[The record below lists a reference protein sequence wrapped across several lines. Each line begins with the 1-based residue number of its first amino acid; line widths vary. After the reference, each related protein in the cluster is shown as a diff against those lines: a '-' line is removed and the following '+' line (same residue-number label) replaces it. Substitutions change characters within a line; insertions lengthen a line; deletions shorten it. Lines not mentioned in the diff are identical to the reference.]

1 MDAKRGVPTIPFLY
15 RCYIYKRLWYKQYN
29 TMSLGNLYIISAP
42 SGAGKSSLI
51 NALLADLPRSQVQLS
66 ISHTTRNPRPGEEH
80 GVHYYF
86 TQHEEFK
93 RLIEQGHFLEWA
105 EVFGNYYGTS
115 LPMIERSLEQGIDV
129 FLDIDWQG
137 ARQIRAKVPNVKT
150 IFILPPSKA
159 ELEKRLIGRGQDSAE
174 TIAKRMSEAVSEMSH
189 YNEFDY
195 VIVNDDFQ
203 VALSEL
209 KSVLTAERLKQAAQ
223 AERYQFL
230 IASLLSEA

>member
-1 MDAKRGVPTIPFLY
+1 
-15 RCYIYKRLWYKQYN
+15 
-29 TMSLGNLYIISAP
+29 MSLGNLYIISAP

-51 NALLADLPRSQVQLS
+51 NALLSDLPRSQVQLS

-86 TQHEEFK
+86 TQHDEFK

-150 IFILPPSKA
+150 IFILPPSKV

-209 KSVLTAERLKQAAQ
+209 KSILIAERLKQAVQ

>member
-1 MDAKRGVPTIPFLY
+1 
-15 RCYIYKRLWYKQYN
+15 
-29 TMSLGNLYIISAP
+29 MSLGNLYIISAP

-86 TQHEEFK
+86 TQHDEFK

-137 ARQIRAKVPNVKT
+137 ARQIREKVPNVKT

-209 KSVLTAERLKQAAQ
+209 KSILIAERLKQAVQ

>member
-1 MDAKRGVPTIPFLY
+1 
-15 RCYIYKRLWYKQYN
+15 
-29 TMSLGNLYIISAP
+29 
-42 SGAGKSSLI
+42 
-51 NALLADLPRSQVQLS
+51 
-66 ISHTTRNPRPGEEH
+66 
-80 GVHYYF
+80 
-86 TQHEEFK
+86 
-93 RLIEQGHFLEWA
+93 
-105 EVFGNYYGTS
+105 
-115 LPMIERSLEQGIDV
+115 MIERSLEQGIDV

-137 ARQIRAKVPNVKT
+137 ARQIREKVPNVKT

-209 KSVLTAERLKQAAQ
+209 KSILTAERLKQSAQ
-223 AERYQFL
+223 AERHQGL
-230 IASLLSEA
+230 ISQLLSV

>member
-1 MDAKRGVPTIPFLY
+1 
-15 RCYIYKRLWYKQYN
+15 
-29 TMSLGNLYIISAP
+29 MSLGNLYIISAP

-51 NALLADLPRSQVQLS
+51 NALLSDLPRSQVQLS

-86 TQHEEFK
+86 TQHDEFK

-137 ARQIRAKVPNVKT
+137 ARQIREKVPNVKT

-159 ELEKRLIGRGQDSAE
+159 ELEKRLIVRGQDSAE

-209 KSVLTAERLKQAAQ
+209 KSILIAERLKQAVQ

>member
-1 MDAKRGVPTIPFLY
+1 
-15 RCYIYKRLWYKQYN
+15 
-29 TMSLGNLYIISAP
+29 MSLGNLYIISAP

-159 ELEKRLIGRGQDSAE
+159 ELEKRLIGRGQDSAD

-203 VALSEL
+203 TALSEL
-209 KSVLTAERLKQAAQ
+209 KSILTAERLKQSAQ
-223 AERYQFL
+223 AERHQGL
-230 IASLLSEA
+230 ISQLLSA

>member
-1 MDAKRGVPTIPFLY
+1 MR
-15 RCYIYKRLWYKQYN
+15 
-29 TMSLGNLYIISAP
+29 LGNLYILSAP

-51 NALLADLPRSQVQLS
+51 NALLADLPRSEVQLS
-66 ISHTTRNPRPGEEH
+66 ISHTTRSPRPAEQD

-86 TQHEEFK
+86 TDHNEFK
-93 RLIEQGHFLEWA
+93 ALIEQGHFLEWA

-137 ARQIRAKVPNVKT
+137 ARQIRERIANVKT
-150 IFILPPSKA
+150 IFILPPSRI

-174 TIAKRMSEAVSEMSH
+174 TITKRMAEAISEMSH

-195 VIVNDDFQ
+195 VIINDDFAT
-203 VALSEL
+203 ALAQL
-209 KSVLTAERLKQAAQ
+209 KSILTAERLKQPAQ
-223 AERYQFL
+223 AQRYKGL
-230 IASLLSEA
+230 ISTLLSAS

>member
-1 MDAKRGVPTIPFLY
+1 
-15 RCYIYKRLWYKQYN
+15 
-29 TMSLGNLYIISAP
+29 MSLGNLYIISAP

-51 NALLADLPRSQVQLS
+51 NALLSDLPRSQVQLS

-86 TQHEEFK
+86 TQHDEFK

-159 ELEKRLIGRGQDSAE
+159 ELEKRLIVRGQDSAE

-203 VALSEL
+203 TALSEL
-209 KSVLTAERLKQAAQ
+209 KSILTAERLKQAVQ

-230 IASLLSEA
+230 IASLLSEV

>member
-1 MDAKRGVPTIPFLY
+1 
-15 RCYIYKRLWYKQYN
+15 
-29 TMSLGNLYIISAP
+29 MSLGNLYIISAP

-51 NALLADLPRSQVQLS
+51 NALLADLPHSQVQLS

-159 ELEKRLIGRGQDSAE
+159 ELEKRLIGRGQDSAD

-203 VALSEL
+203 TALSEL
-209 KSVLTAERLKQAAQ
+209 KSILTAERLKQAVQ
-223 AERYQFL
+223 AERHQGL
-230 IASLLSEA
+230 ISQLLSV

>member
-1 MDAKRGVPTIPFLY
+1 
-15 RCYIYKRLWYKQYN
+15 
-29 TMSLGNLYIISAP
+29 MSLGNLYILSAP

-51 NALLADLPRSQVQLS
+51 NALLADLPRSEVQLS
-66 ISHTTRNPRPGEEH
+66 ISHTTRNPRPGEEE

-86 TQHEEFK
+86 TQHETFK
-93 RLIEQGHFLEWA
+93 SLIEQGHFLEWA

-115 LPMIERSLEQGIDV
+115 LPMIERSLAQGIDI

-137 ARQIRAKVPNVKT
+137 ARQIREKLPNVKT

-174 TIAKRMSEAVSEMSH
+174 TIAKRMNEAVSEMSH

-195 VIVNDDFQ
+195 VIINDDFYT
-203 VALSEL
+203 ALAGL
-209 KSVLTAERLKQAAQ
+209 KSILIAERLKQSSQ
-223 AERYQFL
+223 VIRHQGL
-230 IASLLSEA
+230 IKSLLND